1 MPTRVYSPAA
11 DIRKAPSLQE
21 MIQSESQAM
30 RLLASIALALLLVP
44 VACAQSRTI
53 AVPGIRSVKL
63 SGSIA
68 AFASKGPDVVL
79 TAKGKGA
86 RPGRLWIRNAGDGL
100 LIAGEID
107 GGPPNFP
114 RDQKSL
120 VAKDHLE
127 VWLAAG
133 VDPIFPAIGW
143 GNQFGET
150 QLPDGSA
157 SCTNPD
163 SEEGS
168 SMFQPNSPKSLRACR
183 AWAAKQQTYR
193 RYFRRLFLRQ
203 WLLAPGYAAES
214 FATSAYQQISS
225 TFAGLYDGSIDDD
238 SPDALKPRGA
248 AKSWFS
254 TSPKGYTFEVL
265 IPYNIFPPLAS
276 LQVSDLRLLVDVFS
290 AAPAGKKSGP
300 YSTSSPARI
309 WADPATFNHLVLNLP
324 RVFHMTP
331 CDLPLTGLDVYGTV
345 RDAWFVPQSSRA
357 NSYQSDAFLIFNE
370 AGGNWYDPTGLSPIA
385 HPVHNFWTAAGPGEW
400 VCGPQLTHT
409 KNGGSVTF
417 GQRIESDGLATRR
430 LPDGSLLVKSGPYVD
445 AVSQFGA
452 GQCGTCSYTNLE
464 IFRITPD
471 DKIESVLKLGNT
483 LMGIPPYP
491 VEEDFSISP
500 DWSQITDF
508 QESVDS
514 NGNSGPWSSATYCL
528 QDARYAECGKQD
540 DVKAPNSPLLREER

>member
-1 MPTRVYSPAA
+1 
-11 DIRKAPSLQE
+11 
-21 MIQSESQAM
+21 M
-30 RLLASIALALLLVP
+30 RLPATIALALSLAP

-53 AVPGIRSVKL
+53 TVSETRSANY

-68 AFASKGPDVVL
+68 AFASKRPDVVL

-86 RPGRLWIRNAGDGL
+86 RHGRLWIRNAGRGL
-100 LIAGEID
+100 LIAGEIE

-114 RDQKSL
+114 RDQNSL
-120 VAKDHLE
+120 LAKDHLE
-127 VWLAAG
+127 IWLAAG

-150 QLPDGSA
+150 QLPDGAA

-203 WLLAPGYAAES
+203 WVVAPGYTAES
-214 FATSAYQQISS
+214 FATPAYQKISS

-238 SPDALKPRGA
+238 SPDSLKPRGTP
-248 AKSWFS
+248 KSWFS
-254 TSPKGYTFEVL
+254 ASPKGYTFEVL

-276 LQVSDLRLLVDVFS
+276 LQVSDLRILVDVFS
-290 AAPAGKKSGP
+290 VTPPGKKSGV
-300 YSTSSPARI
+300 YSTSSPARV
-309 WADPATFNHLVLNLP
+309 WADPASFNQLVLNPP

-331 CDLPLTGLDVYGTV
+331 CDMPLTGIGVYGTA
-345 RDAWFVPQSSRA
+345 RDAWFIPHSSRA
-357 NSYQSDAFLIFNE
+357 NSYQSDAFLIVNE
-370 AGGNWYDPTGLSPIA
+370 AGGDWYDPTGLSPIA

-400 VCGPQLTHT
+400 ICGPQLTHT
-409 KNGGSVTF
+409 KDGRSVTF
-417 GQRIESDGLATRR
+417 GQRIESDGLAARR

-445 AVSQFGA
+445 TVSQFGA
-452 GQCGTCSYTNLE
+452 GQCGNCSYTDLE

-471 DKIESVLKLGNT
+471 DKIDRALKLGNT
-483 LMGIPPYP
+483 LMGISPSPI
-491 VEEDFSISP
+491 EEDFSISP
-500 DWSQITDF
+500 DWSKITDY

-514 NGNSGPWSSATYCL
+514 NGDSGPWSSTTYCL
-528 QDARYAECGKQD
+528 QDVRYAECGKKD
-540 DVKAPNSPLLREER
+540 EAKPPKSPLLREEQ